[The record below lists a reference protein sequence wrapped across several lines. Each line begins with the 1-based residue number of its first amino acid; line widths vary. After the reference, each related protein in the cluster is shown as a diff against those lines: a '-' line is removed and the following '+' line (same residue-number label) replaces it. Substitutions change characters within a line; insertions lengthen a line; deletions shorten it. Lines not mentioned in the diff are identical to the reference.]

1 MKKSAPKN
9 SSPKEHFGI
18 IRSSL
23 VAIRILHKNLG
34 APRII
39 IAYVFFAFALL
50 SLSFTIRI
58 PVSSHFL
65 TPSGWAKAQS
75 RVITAF
81 IMIVNL
87 FVYGMIMNWRKG
99 RAFYIAVRVVLI
111 SLALYFDVF
120 LVRVIY
126 ILIRDGSFF

>member
-1 MKKSAPKN
+1 MKKSMSKN
-9 SSPKEHFGI
+9 SLPKDQFGI

-23 VAIRILHKNLG
+23 VAIRILHRNLG

-39 IAYVFFAFALL
+39 IAYIFFIFALL
-50 SLSFTIRI
+50 SLSFTIKI
-58 PVSSHFL
+58 PLSSHFL

-75 RVITAF
+75 RVITGF
-81 IMIVNL
+81 IMLVNL
-87 FVYGMIMNWRKG
+87 FVYGMVMNWGKG
-99 RAFYIAVRVVLI
+99 KAFYIAVRVVTI
-111 SLALYFDVF
+111 SLALYFDAF

>member
-9 SSPKEHFGI
+9 NLPREHYGI

-23 VAIRILHKNLG
+23 LAIRILHRNLG

-39 IAYVFFAFALL
+39 IAYIFFIFALL

-75 RVITAF
+75 RIITGF

-87 FVYGMIMNWRKG
+87 FVYGMIMNWGKG
-99 RAFYIAVRVVLI
+99 KAFYIAVRVVVI